1 MLYEKSQGCWYWSQH
16 WPQVT
21 HVSIRKKN
29 DIFAWG
35 MGGWSVRAKKLVF
48 PYSGWEWCRI
58 YHPVQYLL
66 APSSLL
72 ASPSKF
78 QGNIL
83 RPKHASVYL
92 IVQETGKC
100 SKQKLSPSAV
110 KEGKGRIKPSCSS
123 VLKPWNHQRMSLV
136 IGCWWDSGSPWDS
149 ACFNSIAVMKTK
161 VKKHGWF
168 S

>member
-110 KEGKGRIKPSCSS
+110 KEGKGRTNPAA
-123 VLKPWNHQRMSLV
+123 VL
-136 IGCWWDSGSPWDS
+136 CWSHETVKGWVWLLAAGGTAALPGTVHV
-149 ACFNSIAVMKTK
+149 SILLQWWKQK
-161 VKKHGWF
+161 
-168 S
+168 